1 MFRRFLAAIV
11 GIMVCINLLWV
22 PPIQGAGDN
31 SLIRVKLASMGSPK
45 SVNVYVNGNYGV
57 PQIDKNNI
65 LAKET
70 IQYAL
75 NRENWFWMIRP
86 VLKPYQRL

>member
-31 SLIRVKLASMGSPK
+31 SLIRVKIGI
-45 SVNVYVNGNYGV
+45 YGFT
-57 PQIDKNNI
+57 QERKC
-65 LAKET
+65 LCK
-70 IQYAL
+70 
-75 NRENWFWMIRP
+75 R
-86 VLKPYQRL
+86 